1 MIKLNTLPSKTIYPP
16 TIRII
21 IKRFLMITLESQS
34 NNEKKKKR
42 KKAWKRFF
50 LSAKIIIV
58 CVRGF
63 RAFCE
68 MKEQSADWFVSQV
81 FYIVSQLVATSTCG
95 IVSRWPTC
103 QVGLTMNNIDTFPHR
118 VSNVFLFS
126 MPKRAWNR
134 GPDQIMLC
142 YYIWDFLTSLN
153 PYPSPRR
160 SVIYFHFAESYSKVD

>member
-1 MIKLNTLPSKTIYPP
+1 
-16 TIRII
+16 
-21 IKRFLMITLESQS
+21 MITLESQS

-126 MPKRAWNR
+126 MPKPCVES
-134 GPDQIMLC
+134 GPWSNNAVLLYLRFFNEPKPLPFAKKERNIFSFCRKLFESWLKSRLWSF
-142 YYIWDFLTSLN
+142 ISLL
-153 PYPSPRR
+153 
-160 SVIYFHFAESYSKVD
+160 I